1 MFPRSDGIMLGGTH
15 ERGVE
20 TLDVNR
26 EAYGRIMEEH
36 RTFFDGM
43 RRRLAEGG

>member
-1 MFPRSDGIMLGGTH
+1 MFPRRDGIMLGGTH

-26 EAYGRIMEEH
+26 DAYHRILEGH
-36 RTFFDGM
+36 RSFFDGM
-43 RRRLAEGG
+43 RVRMAEM